1 MTLPLIKC
9 DDRFETGDGFELDS
23 RFGAETSTEDF
34 ICWSLRRFTGWRTT
48 FTTSFGMEGCAL
60 IDMYAS
66 RSKPMEVVY
75 LDTGFF
81 FDETY
86 ALIERMKERYPQIEF
101 INAGTTLSPLEQAE
115 TYGEKLWETNPDLCC
130 RLRKVDPLAAV
141 MASSDIWINSIRRS
155 QSPSRAKMDL
165 IEWDERFEVL
175 KLNPLAYW
183 ERDEVWTYVQ
193 EHDVPYN
200 ELHERGFPSI
210 GCTHCTLAVKGAG
223 PSEYTRL
230 GRWSGIEKTECGLH
244 LVKS

>member
-1 MTLPLIKC
+1 MTLPLAKC
-9 DDRFETGDGFELDS
+9 DDRFETGDGFGPDA
-23 RFGAETSTEDF
+23 RFGADTSTEDF
-34 ICWSLRRFTGWRTT
+34 ICWSLRRFKGWRTP
-48 FTTSFGMEGCAL
+48 FTPSFGMEGCVL

-66 RSKPMEVVY
+66 RGKPMEVLY

-101 INAGTTLSPLEQAE
+101 SNGGTTMSPREQAE
-115 TYGEKLWETNPDLCC
+115 IYGEKLWETNPDLCC
-130 RLRKVDPLAAV
+130 RLRKVDPLASV

-155 QSPSRAKMDL
+155 PSPSRAKMEL
-165 IEWDERFEVL
+165 LEWDERFGVL

-210 GCTHCTLAVKGAG
+210 GCTHCTLAVEGAG

-244 LVKS
+244 LVKR

>member
-1 MTLPLIKC
+1 
-9 DDRFETGDGFELDS
+9 
-23 RFGAETSTEDF
+23 
-34 ICWSLRRFTGWRTT
+34 
-48 FTTSFGMEGCAL
+48 
-60 IDMYAS
+60 
-66 RSKPMEVVY
+66 
-75 LDTGFF
+75 
-81 FDETY
+81 
-86 ALIERMKERYPQIEF
+86 
-101 INAGTTLSPLEQAE
+101 
-115 TYGEKLWETNPDLCC
+115 
-130 RLRKVDPLAAV
+130 
-141 MASSDIWINSIRRS
+141 
-155 QSPSRAKMDL
+155 MDL